1 MEAAVKDLEKE
12 EADMI
17 HFKIS
22 LAHQISKPPNEDLS
36 KDENKALKELQSDT
50 SISIL
55 DLLLSSTVRTIWK
68 NVWII

>member
-1 MEAAVKDLEKE
+1 
-12 EADMI
+12 MI

-50 SISIL
+50 SIAIL
-55 DLLLSSTVRTIWK
+55 GLSGKMYGSYKQWLISS
-68 NVWII
+68 